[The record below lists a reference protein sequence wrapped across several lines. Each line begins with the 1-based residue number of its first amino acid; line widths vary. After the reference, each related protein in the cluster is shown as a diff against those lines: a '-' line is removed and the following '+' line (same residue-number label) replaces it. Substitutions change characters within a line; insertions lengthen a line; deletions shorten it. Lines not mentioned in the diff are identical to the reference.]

1 MSFHPKLNH
10 PITSAKAADDL
21 SPEKKVAASKLDAK
35 LVFCTFFFT
44 STATMFHV
52 SLFDATEWR
61 KKLLNRQKR

>member
-10 PITSAKAADDL
+10 PITYAKAGDDL
-21 SPEKKVAASKLDAK
+21 SPEKKVAAAKLDAK

-52 SLFDATEWR
+52 SLFEPTEW
-61 KKLLNRQKR
+61 KQLLNRQKS